1 MNTTTIEKSFPS
13 PQKVCYRLIL
23 PRQTP
28 CLPPASGQP
37 WPAFYHNSVDFSR
50 ASHEWNNM
58 VFYPFV
64 AGFLGLGVLSMI
76 FLRLNHTV
84 AWINTSFIRDW
95 FPMAGLQTQQPPGEE
110 HTLLCRLL
118 KLYLPWS
125 VCKGGE
131 ALGHIRLNPP
141 QRAAST
147 RTYPRSQAA
156 ARSSSGHQWQEV
168 MENGFSLF

>member
-1 MNTTTIEKSFPS
+1 
-13 PQKVCYRLIL
+13 
-23 PRQTP
+23 
-28 CLPPASGQP
+28 
-37 WPAFYHNSVDFSR
+37 
-50 ASHEWNNM
+50 M

-64 AGFLGLGVLSMI
+64 AGFLGLGVLSTI

-141 QRAAST
+141 QRGCKHQQLSKEPSSCPLKPWTPMAGSHGKWIFPLLDLIFFFEECKGLPCPVFFIT
-147 RTYPRSQAA
+147 EGFEKLWVPRKKIILPPQTCCYD
-156 ARSSSGHQWQEV
+156 
-168 MENGFSLF
+168 